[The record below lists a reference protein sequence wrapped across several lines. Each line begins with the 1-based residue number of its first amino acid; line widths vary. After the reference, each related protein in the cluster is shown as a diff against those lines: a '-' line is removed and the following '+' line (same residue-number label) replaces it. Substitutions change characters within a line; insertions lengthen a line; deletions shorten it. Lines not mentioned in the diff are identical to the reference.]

1 MDISEN
7 TRGNFIR
14 VIIDAERPVTL
25 DDTTNLS
32 KKLRNDDEMDIRF
45 PDGFRLE
52 VTTPG
57 LDKALESPFQ
67 FRKNIDRKLKIT
79 YSNGDGT
86 QTITGTL
93 IDANDTCVYIKES
106 GQEFSL
112 RYDQINSAKVLISF
126 NYTLGGILVN
136 RELIEVFSE
145 IAREKNVERSEL
157 ATILED
163 LFLYVIEKEYGDS
176 SNCSCIVNLDKG
188 EIEIYAEKT
197 IVDEIDDYKVEI
209 TLAEAI
215 AKEPD
220 AADLEVGDVFV

>member
-7 TRGNFIR
+7 TRGNSIR
-14 VIIDAERPVTL
+14 VVIDAERPVTL

-32 KKLRNDDEMDIRF
+32 KKLRNDDELDIQF

-67 FRKNIDRKLKIT
+67 FRKNIDRKIKIT
-79 YSNGDGT
+79 FSNGDGI
-86 QTITGTL
+86 QTTTGTL

-126 NYTLGGILVN
+126 N
-136 RELIEVFSE
+136 
-145 IAREKNVERSEL
+145 
-157 ATILED
+157 
-163 LFLYVIEKEYGDS
+163 
-176 SNCSCIVNLDKG
+176 
-188 EIEIYAEKT
+188 
-197 IVDEIDDYKVEI
+197 
-209 TLAEAI
+209 
-215 AKEPD
+215 
-220 AADLEVGDVFV
+220 

>member
-57 LDKALESPFQ
+57 LDKSLESPFQ
-67 FRKNIDRKLKIT
+67 FRKNIHRKLKIT

-126 NYTLGGILVN
+126 N
-136 RELIEVFSE
+136 
-145 IAREKNVERSEL
+145 
-157 ATILED
+157 
-163 LFLYVIEKEYGDS
+163 
-176 SNCSCIVNLDKG
+176 
-188 EIEIYAEKT
+188 
-197 IVDEIDDYKVEI
+197 
-209 TLAEAI
+209 
-215 AKEPD
+215 
-220 AADLEVGDVFV
+220 

>member
-1 MDISEN
+1 MSEMNKITQIVENYLSSDLILMDISEN

-67 FRKNIDRKLKIT
+67 FRKNIDRELKVT
-79 YSNGDGT
+79 FSNGDGT
-86 QTITGTL
+86 QTITCTL

-126 NYTLGGILVN
+126 N
-136 RELIEVFSE
+136 
-145 IAREKNVERSEL
+145 
-157 ATILED
+157 
-163 LFLYVIEKEYGDS
+163 
-176 SNCSCIVNLDKG
+176 
-188 EIEIYAEKT
+188 
-197 IVDEIDDYKVEI
+197 
-209 TLAEAI
+209 
-215 AKEPD
+215 
-220 AADLEVGDVFV
+220 